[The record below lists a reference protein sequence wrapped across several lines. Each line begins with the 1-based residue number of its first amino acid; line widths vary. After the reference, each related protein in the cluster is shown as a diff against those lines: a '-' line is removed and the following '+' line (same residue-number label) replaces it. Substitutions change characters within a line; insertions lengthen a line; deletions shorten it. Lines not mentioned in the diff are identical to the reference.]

1 MATHAFCNMA
11 QALQQA
17 APPLRRPPLNDDEAS
32 TAWLMAHF
40 GEHDDWP
47 FPAGPMHPRPQAEAG
62 PAAGLLGIPGPQG
75 VQRAAACM
83 LALSKLPGTVGQLQ
97 GEVFKRASAYT
108 GLVRNGISDWATW
121 RGLPPDNIHD
131 LVLKAIET
139 LASETS
145 ALCDGELESEVEAHN
160 AALQRR
166 ITTHIRNHRVD
177 EGACLG
183 PGNTSPDAS
192 AFAYPAWQ
200 PAGRMGADPAKGL
213 LLDHRPP
220 VSEGEVAAVKAALAQ
235 ALGEWAL
242 LAALFIKLLHGHLAH
257 VSSRSGAPAAAAAV
271 LAKVVGRVL
280 AAAASRPGHPL
291 APVAAGIARVLR
303 QAGDGPVEA
312 LLPPGLPACFNT
324 ALLHS
329 PPAMLIQARLLL
341 GRANLNGS
349 PLFEAWADETA
360 CLADETAS
368 LLTDPMLAAS
378 LGLAA
383 QDFDALAQHQLSW
396 KKGGEAGRL
405 PAKAPEIDHR
415 RLALLPR
422 LERLFRY
429 HQWMHQH
436 GLPALAWA
444 VSTLQAAGDLPPLPT
459 LAASQPAARGHLGN
473 PTP

>member
-1 MATHAFCNMA
+1 MATHPFCNMA
-11 QALQQA
+11 QALQTA
-17 APPLRRPPLNDDEAS
+17 APPLRRPLPNDDEAT
-32 TAWLMAHF
+32 TARLMEHF

-108 GLVRNGISDWATW
+108 GLVRHGISDWATW
-121 RGLPPDNIHD
+121 RGLAPDNIHG

-145 ALCDGELESEVEAHN
+145 ALCDDELEFEVEAHN

-177 EGACLG
+177 DGACLG
-183 PGNTSPDAS
+183 PGNTSPDAG

-200 PAGRMGADPAKGL
+200 PAGRMGPDPAKAL
-213 LLDHRPP
+213 LLSLRPQHLA
-220 VSEGEVAAVKAALAQ
+220 SEEAAVKAALDQ

-242 LAALFIKLLHGHLAH
+242 LAALFIKLLQGHLAH
-257 VSSRSGAPAAAAAV
+257 VSSLSGAPAAAAAV
-271 LAKVVGRVL
+271 LIGAVQRVL
-280 AAAASRPGHPL
+280 AAASGRPGHPL

-303 QAGDGPVEA
+303 RAEGSPVDA
-312 LLPPGLPACFNT
+312 LLPQGQPACFNT
-324 ALLHS
+324 ALLH
-329 PPAMLIQARLLL
+329 PPQAMLIQACLLL
-341 GRANLNGS
+341 GRADLNGS
-349 PLFEAWADETA
+349 PLFEAWAGLTA
-360 CLADETAS
+360 CLADEIAS

-378 LGLAA
+378 LGLSVE
-383 QDFDALAQHQLSW
+383 DFHALGDHQQSW

-405 PAKAPEIDHR
+405 PPKAPDPDHR
-415 RLALLPR
+415 RLALLPK

-429 HQWMHQH
+429 YQWMGQH
-436 GLPALAWA
+436 GVPALAWA
-444 VSTLQAAGDLPPLPT
+444 VSTLQAAGDLCPLPS
-459 LAASQPAARGHLGN
+459 LAPSNPAVRGNLGK